1 MFATPLQP
9 IDNYR
14 HIGTVTAVSQASPH
28 QLVMLLFDGAIAAI
42 LQARHALSTGDI
54 PTKVNTLSK
63 AMRIIDEGLKASL
76 ESEVAPALADNLR
89 ALYDHMVSRLFI
101 ANLHNSDVPLA
112 DFRVQERVRVRF
124 NEIDG
129 QNIGFNANYL
139 KDILGQID
147 SDTVELHLAD
157 AGAPTLIRENEGSRA
172 LYVLM
177 PMRV

>member
-9 IDNYR
+9 IDHYR

-54 PTKVNTLSK
+54 PTKVATLSK
-63 AMRIIDEGLKASL
+63 AMRIIDEGLKASV
-76 ESEVAPALADNLR
+76 ESSGDPSLADNLR

-112 DFRVQERVRVRF
+112 EVARLLGDLRSTWA
-124 NEIDG
+124 EIDP
-129 QNIGFNANYL
+129 
-139 KDILGQID
+139 
-147 SDTVELHLAD
+147 
-157 AGAPTLIRENEGSRA
+157 APTAHANLQA
-172 LYVLM
+172 
-177 PMRV
+177 